1 MEDWTDI
8 FSEEL
13 KDVEIP
19 LPADDWDVVREKY
32 AAHRRRKRFAAWIS
46 AASAVAAA
54 LAIFVVLFTGET
66 DSPVDMS
73 LLADNKKPEAVAAP
87 DSVHLQ
93 TESEEMQ
100 EPVVEPV
107 RYRKD
112 DNAAEDVKEYVLPE
126 KPQEDILVADSDE
139 EGAVNVAKDTSL
151 VQDEVLLADSG
162 PVQKETDDWDMG
174 EWKEDDALVRKPERK
189 RISVGLSGSSVFGG
203 GHMPGPMMDMAPAL
217 PDMSCP
223 TDTSSFLPDGDASG
237 DPEPQS
243 IMRRPRRS
251 RQLRSQDMEHYMPVS
266 YGISARF
273 PLTERLSLSTGLNY
287 TLYTSKRLS
296 TYTDGSVESEKQNAH
311 YLGIPLRLD
320 WMFVNRKHFG
330 MYLGV
335 GTQLDRCVY
344 AKVGN
349 ERLYDSSFLWS
360 LNGVLGMQYNI
371 TDRISLYFEPEITG
385 NLGYPQIRT
394 YRDDAEIMLTARFGI
409 RFNL

>member
-8 FSEEL
+8 FAEEL
-13 KDVEIP
+13 KDVEMP

-32 AAHRRRKRFAAWIS
+32 VAKSRRKKFVAWLG
-46 AASAVAAA
+46 AASAAAA
-54 LAIFVVLFTGET
+54 LVVFAVLFGGGA
-66 DSPVDMS
+66 DSPAGMT
-73 LLADNKKPEAVAAP
+73 LTADNEVLERVAVPDTVEVRTETEEVPEQAVKPVPDKKVQVPQVKAVP
-87 DSVHLQ
+87 DAVI
-93 TESEEMQ
+93 SET
-100 EPVVEPV
+100 
-107 RYRKD
+107 
-112 DNAAEDVKEYVLPE
+112 A
-126 KPQEDILVADSDE
+126 DILVAESDE
-139 EGAVNVAKDTSL
+139 EGAVNVVKDTSL

-174 EWKEDDALVRKPERK
+174 EWKEDDAPVRKPERK

-203 GHMPGPMMDMAPAL
+203 GHMPGPMMDMAPDFPAL
-217 PDMSCP
+217 DSPS
-223 TDTSSFLPDGDASG
+223 DTSSFQPGGDASG
-237 DPEPQS
+237 DAEPQS
-243 IMRRPRRS
+243 LVRRSRSS
-251 RQLRSQDMEHYMPVS
+251 RQLRSQDIEHYMPVS

-273 PLTERLSLSTGLNY
+273 PLTERLSLNTGLNY

-296 TYTDGSVESEKQNAH
+296 TYSDGSVESEKQNAH

-320 WMFVNRKHFG
+320 WMMVNRKHFG

-394 YRDDAEIMLTARFGI
+394 YRDDAEIMLTARFGL